1 MSSDIVERLN
11 ACRNGLFWPEA
22 RDAID
27 RIEALEKD
35 RAEWK
40 ALAAEFQELTR
51 GWEARSEALQAE
63 LAKAREALEDSQQA
77 LNDWVVTYAS
87 DMCGEK
93 TVQEAKERING
104 AGGTLAYIA
113 GISERNRIV
122 LQQREGIDE

>member
-51 GWEARSEALQAE
+51 GWEAQSEALQAE
-63 LAKAREALEDSQQA
+63 LAKAREAALEEAAQLIDANIIKDTSAGKTLAPRQDGNRDGQHYAVAIRALQQ
-77 LNDWVVTYAS
+77 
-87 DMCGEK
+87 
-93 TVQEAKERING
+93 KERE
-104 AGGTLAYIA
+104 A
-113 GISERNRIV
+113 
-122 LQQREGIDE
+122 

>member
-1 MSSDIVERLN
+1 MSHDEEFLWRFW
-11 ACRNGLFWPEA
+11 RNRA
-22 RDAID
+22 R
-27 RIEALEKD
+27 
-35 RAEWK
+35 
-40 ALAAEFQELTR
+40 ELTDKN
-51 GWEARSEALQAE
+51 AVIQAK
-63 LAKAREALEDSQQA
+63 LAKAIEALEDSQQA